1 MKAINEEFDRYVLSL
16 NELITSESRAKL
28 HNFYIMHKS
37 DLKSF
42 KQVDD
47 TISQLLKEELLL
59 MDSVDKLLTILAP
72 AMPLLSKMRQ
82 TIETL
87 STDEICSEVQPKLNS
102 HIKYIQNSMPIEGVV
117 PAHDQFNELL
127 HLNKTTIAE
136 KNKQEKDAT
145 RKAEQERKRKEDRE
159 HEKEMLR
166 QQRELEE
173 KKAQTEKLKADT
185 YQQYIDMGI
194 MSPEIVEELEFGDTL
209 QKIEQKAG
217 KKESELP
224 PVEDEKQ
231 EHEKALK
238 RIEHDFSNR
247 VKIMSDELSTS
258 ITSKHLAC
266 KKLSN
271 KMSTALS
278 LCILIV
284 PIVIALPLWF
294 KYRSERNVLLSE
306 IKSMNYT
313 IQYLNSRAQM

>member
-47 TISQLLKEELLL
+47 TINQLLKEELLL

-136 KNKQEKDAT
+136 KNKQEKDAA

-173 KKAQTEKLKADT
+173 KKAKDQERKAEKAKA
-185 YQQYIDMGI
+185 
-194 MSPEIVEELEFGDTL
+194 ERERLRL
-209 QKIEQKAG
+209 
-217 KKESELP
+217 
-224 PVEDEKQ
+224 EKQ

>member
-1 MKAINEEFDRYVLSL
+1 MKAINEEFDRYVLL
-16 NELITSESRAKL
+16 LKELVTSESRAKL
-28 HNFYIMHKS
+28 HNFYVMHRT
-37 DLKSF
+37 DLIYF
-42 KQVDD
+42 KHVDD
-47 TISQLLKEELLL
+47 TINQLLTEELLL
-59 MDSVDKLLTILAP
+59 MESVEKVISLLTPVIPVLCE
-72 AMPLLSKMRQ
+72 MRQ
-82 TIETL
+82 IIETL
-87 STDEICSEVQPKLNS
+87 SVDEICSEVQTKLES
-102 HIKYIQNSMPIEGVV
+102 HIKYIQNSMLIDGIVT
-117 PAHDQFNELL
+117 ANDQLKELL

-136 KNKQEKDAT
+136 KTKQEKEAA

-173 KKAQTEKLKADT
+173 KKTKDQERKAEKAKA
-185 YQQYIDMGI
+185 
-194 MSPEIVEELEFGDTL
+194 ERERLRL
-209 QKIEQKAG
+209 
-217 KKESELP
+217 
-224 PVEDEKQ
+224 EKQ